1 MLLTAF
7 TPDTL
12 TGCQNLD
19 TFHLFNRPNTD
30 TPLMLHLFVAPSVS
44 VLTGFDC
51 LDFQDVARWGGEGS
65 QQQQSCPLTF
75 KFVPTGLID
84 KPVRDSRKVFLDFSQ

>member
-30 TPLMLHLFVAPSVS
+30 TQLMLHLFVAPSVS

-51 LDFQDVARWGGEGS
+51 LDFQDVARWRGGEGS
-65 QQQQSCPLTF
+65 RPTTV
-75 KFVPTGLID
+75 VPSHFQIRSYGPD
-84 KPVRDSRKVFLDFSQ
+84 

>member
-51 LDFQDVARWGGEGS
+51 LDFQDVARWRGGGGGGGGGR
-65 QQQQSCPLTF
+65 
-75 KFVPTGLID
+75 VGGLSAHN
-84 KPVRDSRKVFLDFSQ
+84 SRALSLSNSFLRA